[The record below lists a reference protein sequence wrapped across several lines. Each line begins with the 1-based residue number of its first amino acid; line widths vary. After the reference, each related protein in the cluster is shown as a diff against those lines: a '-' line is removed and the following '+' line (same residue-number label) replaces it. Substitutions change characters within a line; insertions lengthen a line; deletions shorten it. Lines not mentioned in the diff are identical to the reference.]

1 MSLVASGMERH
12 GVSSACMVLMARRF
26 ADSPQLS
33 ADLADGSWRGTEAV
47 SIATTWRSQPAPAEL
62 ATTARLGWCA
72 SYLWLAFECAYRELD
87 ADEGPAIDTAHERG
101 ALWER
106 DVCEAFVAS
115 PAEPHGDSYKEF
127 EVAPTGQWC
136 DLAIHRPRVDVDM
149 SWQSGMAT
157 AAAIDAGAGRWR
169 AVMRVPFTAF
179 GITPT
184 RGDVWRANLFRI
196 GRVAGERQ
204 YLAYAPTG
212 TPAPDFHVPG
222 AFVPLVFA

>member
-1 MSLVASGMERH
+1 
-12 GVSSACMVLMARRF
+12 MAARF
-26 ADSPQLS
+26 EATPRLT
-33 ADLADGSWRGTEAV
+33 ADLDDPLWRSTPPVAIAATWRGDA
-47 SIATTWRSQPAPAEL
+47 APAEL
-62 ATTARLGWCA
+62 ATVVRLGWCA
-72 SYLWLAFECAYRELD
+72 SYLWLAYDCAYRELD
-87 ADEGPAIDTAHERG
+87 ADEGASVDVTTERG

-115 PAEPHGDSYKEF
+115 TAEPHADSYKEF

-149 SWQSGMAT
+149 GWQSGMAT

-179 GITPT
+179 GGAPAP
-184 RGDVWRANLFRI
+184 GDVWRANLFRI
-196 GRVAGERQ
+196 GRVGGARQ
-204 YLAYAPTG
+204 YLAFAPTG
-212 TPAPDFHVPG
+212 TPAPDFHVPH

>member
-1 MSLVASGMERH
+1 MTL
-12 GVSSACMVLMARRF
+12 MVTRLDPPPALTAD
-26 ADSPQLS
+26 ADSPL
-33 ADLADGSWRGTEAV
+33 WRAV
-47 SIATTWRSQPAPAEL
+47 APVAIATTWQGEAAPAEL
-62 ATTARLGWCA
+62 ATWARLGWCESA
-72 SYLWLAFECAYRELD
+72 LWLAYECVYRELD
-87 ADEGPAIDTAHERG
+87 VDESAAIDVTTERG

-106 DVCEAFVAS
+106 DVCEAFIAS
-115 PAEPHGDSYKEF
+115 PAEPHARSYKEF

-149 SWQSGMAT
+149 GWQSGMAT

-169 AVMRVPFTAF
+169 AVMRVPFSAF

-212 TPAPDFHVPG
+212 TPAPDFHMPG